1 MSYRD
6 GGYRGQQRQG
16 GGRREPYGRRPFNNP
31 RFRREGGGGGYGNQS
46 RFQQP
51 GRGRGYGYGGNRQRG
66 GRRNQGMPMVGAKR
80 QYYDDKITS
89 TKRQRTSYSHLP
101 LTTVILAQPGDK
113 TGKVPKLVFSG
124 FYDCTREAKVS
135 RSRHY
140 LQLNISRKSKTN
152 RRSEDRVS
160 IPVPFE
166 NIAAVAVLSGMNP
179 FEEMIAAHSE
189 RDVIKTN
196 IENYEKEI
204 TKRLEAYAK
213 KSDELGNMP
222 EIEQVIE
229 EVEEVQKTRE
239 VETAEV
245 LLDHPAEEK
254 AEALSGEMAGF
265 LPQVENVEAAN
276 LLADEEEKA
285 RQQAKLERKQDIERR
300 KRERDQQIAKRA
312 RLEATVIKLEGRVEE
327 AQQKLA
333 SETAK
338 LEALIEKY
346 GAQLSL
352 FEDETEGA
360 EEVFLEALREGMG
373 PVVHDEPEGMTT
385 VQSEG
390 ITAET
395 TETTEPPAPEAA
407 MAEQPEPVEG
417 QEQQPTEAAAAEGNV
432 QPVEVIAPETSQ
444 EYNMEGHLPQ
454 PSEIAAMPETAE
466 VEVVEVM
473 ERVKISERPVRLL
486 MTLKKPLDKFYAS
499 NTKTTICDKE
509 VIENTEMIIM
519 EYNPKHTSQEDM
531 NLVNDLLE
539 GPWKDVRRTPEKLLD
554 TPYSAEKTLQYLI
567 KSHKR
572 KEISDNI
579 IEKCPL
585 CGNSLKRMVMEKHL
599 KQFCMMREEPCR
611 FCGKVL
617 IWKNMKEHHLTD
629 CPRYIVSCP
638 QRCFQK
644 NLERCQIPEHL
655 KTCMNTIVDCRYKC
669 YGCKV
674 QVKRKDVSN
683 HMYDDVAGHLDLL
696 QARMELLTSYLMSRD
711 PNLGDMINPPV
722 LPEPEAMVEDTGKE
736 AQEEKADAQADAQA
750 EELPEAE
757 K

>member
-1 MSYRD
+1 VA
-6 GGYRGQQRQG
+6 
-16 GGRREPYGRRPFNNP
+16 N
-31 RFRREGGGGGYGNQS
+31 
-46 RFQQP
+46 
-51 GRGRGYGYGGNRQRG
+51 
-66 GRRNQGMPMVGAKR
+66 
-80 QYYDDKITS
+80 
-89 TKRQRTSYSHLP
+89 
-101 LTTVILAQPGDK
+101 
-113 TGKVPKLVFSG
+113 
-124 FYDCTREAKVS
+124 
-135 RSRHY
+135 
-140 LQLNISRKSKTN
+140 LQVD
-152 RRSEDRVS
+152 ED
-160 IPVPFE
+160 
-166 NIAAVAVLSGMNP
+166 
-179 FEEMIAAHSE
+179 
-189 RDVIKTN
+189 
-196 IENYEKEI
+196 
-204 TKRLEAYAK
+204 
-213 KSDELGNMP
+213 
-222 EIEQVIE
+222 
-229 EVEEVQKTRE
+229 
-239 VETAEV
+239 
-245 LLDHPAEEK
+245 
-254 AEALSGEMAGF
+254 
-265 LPQVENVEAAN
+265 ENV
-276 LLADEEEKA
+276 
-285 RQQAKLERKQDIERR
+285 RQQAKLERKQERERR
-300 KRERDQQIAKRA
+300 KKERNQQIAKRA

-327 AQQKLA
+327 AQQNLA

-338 LEALIEKY
+338 LETLIETY

-360 EEVFLEALREGMG
+360 EEAFLEDLREGMG
-373 PVVHDEPEGMTT
+373 PVVPEEPEEITR

-390 ITAET
+390 ATAATAEIAET
-395 TETTEPPAPEAA
+395 TEPTAPEPA
-407 MAEQPEPVEG
+407 MAEQPEPAMAEQPEPAMAEQPAPVEG
-417 QEQQPTEAAAAEGNV
+417 QAQQPSEEAAVEAYV
-432 QPVEVIAPETSQ
+432 LPVEGIAPETSQ
-444 EYNMEGHLPQ
+444 EEVVLPQ
-454 PSEIAAMPETAE
+454 PSETAENPEMAE
-466 VEVVEVM
+466 VEVLEVM
-473 ERVKISERPVRLL
+473 EKVKISERPVRLL

-554 TPYSAEKTLQYLI
+554 TPFSAEKTLQYLI

-579 IEKCPL
+579 IVKCQL

-617 IWKNMKEHHLTD
+617 IWKNMKEHHLGD

-644 NLERCQIPEHL
+644 NLERCQIEEHL

-674 QVKRKDVSN
+674 QVKRKNVSN

-696 QARMELLTSYLMSRD
+696 EARMELLTNYLMNRD
-711 PNLGDMINPPV
+711 PSLKDAINPPV
-722 LPEPEAMVEDTGKE
+722 LPEPEAMVEDTVKE
-736 AQEEKADAQADAQA
+736 AQEEKADAQA

>member
-31 RFRREGGGGGYGNQS
+31 RFRREGGGGGYGSQG

-51 GRGRGYGYGGNRQRG
+51 GGRGRGYGYGGNRQRG

-140 LQLNISRKSKTN
+140 LQLNISRKNKTN
-152 RRSEDRVS
+152 RRAAEDRVS
-160 IPVPFE
+160 IPVPYE
-166 NIAAVAVLSGMNP
+166 NIEAVAVLSGMNP

-189 RDVIKTN
+189 RYVLQTN
-196 IENYEKEI
+196 IENCEKEI
-204 TKRLEAYAK
+204 EKRLEAYAK
-213 KSDELGNMP
+213 KAEELSNMP
-222 EIEQVIE
+222 EIEQVVE
-229 EVEEVQKTRE
+229 EVDEVEETRE

-245 LLDHPAEEK
+245 LLPTPTEETA
-254 AEALSGEMAGF
+254 AEAAPGEIAD
-265 LPQVENVEAAN
+265 LPQVEDVDAAN
-276 LLADEEEKA
+276 QQEDEEEKA
-285 RQQAKLERKQDIERR
+285 RQQAKLERKQERERR
-300 KRERDQQIAKRA
+300 KKERDQQIAKRA

-327 AQQKLA
+327 AQQNLA
-333 SETAK
+333 SETGK
-338 LEALIEKY
+338 LETLVEKF
-346 GAQLSL
+346 GDQLRL
-352 FEDETEGA
+352 FEDGIEGA
-360 EEVFLEALREGMG
+360 EEVFLESLKEGMG
-373 PVVHDEPEGMTT
+373 PVVHDEPEGMTM
-385 VQSEG
+385 VQTEVPTEG
-390 ITAET
+390 AEAEK
-395 TETTEPPAPEAA
+395 TETTEPLAPETVAVEQEA
-407 MAEQPEPVEG
+407 PAEGQAEQPP
-417 QEQQPTEAAAAEGNV
+417 QDAAAEAYV
-432 QPVEVIAPETSQ
+432 QPVEGIAPETLQ
-444 EYNMEGHLPQ
+444 EGDLPQ
-454 PSEIAAMPETAE
+454 PTETAE
-466 VEVVEVM
+466 KLDMAEEEVVEVM
-473 ERVKISERPVRLL
+473 EKVKISERPVRLL

-539 GPWKDVRRTPEKLLD
+539 GPWKDVRRKPEKLLN
-554 TPYSAEKTLQYLI
+554 TPFSAEKTLQYLI

-579 IEKCPL
+579 IEKCQL
-585 CGNSLKRMVMEKHL
+585 CENSLKRMVMERHL
-599 KQFCMMREEPCR
+599 KLFCMMREESCKY
-611 FCGKVL
+611 CEKVL
-617 IWKNMKEHHLTD
+617 IWKNMKEHHLGD

-644 NLERCQIPEHL
+644 NLERCQIEEHL
-655 KTCMNTIVDCRYKC
+655 KTCMNTVVDCRYKC

-696 QARMELLTSYLMSRD
+696 EGRMELITNYLQQRD
-711 PNLGDMINPPV
+711 PSLEDVISPPV
-722 LPEPEAMVEDTGKE
+722 LPEPEAMIEDAGNE
-736 AQEEKADAQADAQA
+736 AQEEKGDAQA

>member
-1 MSYRD
+1 
-6 GGYRGQQRQG
+6 
-16 GGRREPYGRRPFNNP
+16 
-31 RFRREGGGGGYGNQS
+31 
-46 RFQQP
+46 
-51 GRGRGYGYGGNRQRG
+51 
-66 GRRNQGMPMVGAKR
+66 
-80 QYYDDKITS
+80 
-89 TKRQRTSYSHLP
+89 

-135 RSRHY
+135 KSRHF

-152 RRSEDRVS
+152 LRSEDRVS

-166 NIAAVAVLSGMNP
+166 NIEAVTVLSGMNP

-204 TKRLEAYAK
+204 KKRLEAYAK
-213 KSDELGNMP
+213 KADELGNMP

-229 EVEEVQKTRE
+229 DEEEVQQTRE
-239 VETAEV
+239 VETAEI

-254 AEALSGEMAGF
+254 AEALQGQMVNL
-265 LPQVENVEAAN
+265 LPQVENAEAN
-276 LLADEEEKA
+276 LQADEEENA
-285 RQQAKLERKQDIERR
+285 RQQAKLERKLERQRR
-300 KRERDQQIAKRA
+300 KKERDQQIAKRA
-312 RLEATVIKLEGRVEE
+312 RLEVTVIKLEGRVEE
-327 AQQKLA
+327 AQQNLA

-338 LEALIEKY
+338 LEALIEKF

-360 EEVFLEALREGMG
+360 EEAFLEDLREGMS
-373 PVVHDEPEGMTT
+373 PVVPEEPQEITMG
-385 VQSEG
+385 QSESAEAETE
-390 ITAET
+390 TAET
-395 TETTEPPAPEAA
+395 TDPNAPEPA
-407 MAEQPEPVEG
+407 MPEQQEPAMTEQPAPVEG
-417 QEQQPTEAAAAEGNV
+417 QAQQPSEEAPSEAYV
-432 QPVEVIAPETSQ
+432 LPVEGIAPETSQ
-444 EYNMEGHLPQ
+444 EGVLPQ
-454 PSEIAAMPETAE
+454 PSETAENPEIVE
-466 VEVVEVM
+466 VEVLEVM
-473 ERVKISERPVRLL
+473 EKVKISERPVRLL

-554 TPYSAEKTLQYLI
+554 TPFSAEKTLQYLI

-579 IEKCPL
+579 IVKCQL

-617 IWKNMKEHHLTD
+617 IWKNMKEHHLGD

-644 NLERCQIPEHL
+644 NLERCQIEEHL

-674 QVKRKDVSN
+674 QVKRKNVSN

-696 QARMELLTSYLMSRD
+696 EARMELLTNYLMNRD
-711 PNLGDMINPPV
+711 PSLKDAINPPV
-722 LPEPEAMVEDTGKE
+722 LPEPEAMVEDTVKE
-736 AQEEKADAQADAQA
+736 AQEEKADAQA